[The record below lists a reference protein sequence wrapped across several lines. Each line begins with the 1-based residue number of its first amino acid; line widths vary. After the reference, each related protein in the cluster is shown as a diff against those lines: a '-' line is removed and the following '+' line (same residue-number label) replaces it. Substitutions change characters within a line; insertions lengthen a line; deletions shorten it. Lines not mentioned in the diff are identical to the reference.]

1 MTFFAFGINHLRAP
15 VEVREA
21 FALSEEGKRALH
33 RRVALTTGS
42 ELILLSTCNRTEA
55 YLYGSSDDVEA
66 VKSELT
72 TAARRPWPQA
82 QAFYVQDEDA
92 VRHVLEVAAGLKSLV
107 LGDAQIFAQL
117 KEAYRIAVE
126 EERVGTTMHRLMH
139 TAFRT
144 AKRIINETDL
154 STGAASVPFVAVD
167 TARRTLAAGSDPT
180 AVSLRALVVGSGT
193 MGRMAIEA
201 LKQYGFS
208 SISLTNR
215 SEEGGKEVAERARVG
230 FIDWN
235 ERHGA
240 ALQHDIVVVATSAED
255 PVILAAELSA
265 LPQRATTFVDISIP
279 RNVEAAVTDLGYT
292 VIDLD
297 DLVDLVSET
306 ESMRR
311 TAVPQAHRVVR
322 EMLGEFVSWVF
333 HHQALQPVI
342 QTIADTF
349 ESIRANEVERHH
361 QRLAAVDREE
371 LDRITQSIVQ
381 KILAVPVVRLKSV
394 EPESIDFVQGIRLLH
409 ALFRRGEC
417 EEQEC
422 AETIPSTPTIF
433 ASTVT
438 EQREVCPIDPELP
451 HGNQSQRI
459 TELELDDVL
468 RLFSMESRDLN
479 RASAP
484 GDKRRPS

>member
-1 MTFFAFGINHLRAP
+1 MTFFAFGVNHLRAP

-21 FALSEEGKRALH
+21 FALGEEGKRELH
-33 RRVALTTGS
+33 RRISLSPGC

-55 YLYGSSDDVEA
+55 YLYGSLGDVGVIKEA
-66 VKSELT
+66 LCDL
-72 TAARRPWPQA
+72 AGRPWPDVQT
-82 QAFYVQDEDA
+82 FHVQDEDA

-107 LGDAQIFAQL
+107 LGDAQIFSQL

-144 AKRIINETDL
+144 AKRVINETDL
-154 STGAASVPFVAVD
+154 STGAASVPYVAVEA
-167 TARRTLAAGSDPT
+167 ARHALATRDDRTT
-180 AVSLRALVVGSGT
+180 ESLRALVVGCGT
-193 MGRMAIEA
+193 MGRLAVDA
-201 LKQYGFS
+201 LKQSGIS

-215 SEEGGKEVAERARVG
+215 SETRGREAARRACAAFV
-230 FIDWN
+230 DWD
-235 ERHGA
+235 ERHRSST
-240 ALQHDIVVVATSAED
+240 LHDVVIVATSAEE
-255 PVILAAELSA
+255 PVIVASELST
-265 LPQRATTFVDISIP
+265 LSTRSTTFVDISVP
-279 RNVEAAVTDLGYT
+279 RNVESSVTELGYT
-292 VIDLD
+292 VIGLD
-297 DLVDLVSET
+297 EVNAWLSET
-306 ESMRR
+306 ESIRR
-311 TAVPQAHRVVR
+311 TAVPEARRVVR

-349 ESIRANEVERHH
+349 ETIRAGEVERHH
-361 QRLAAVDREE
+361 QRLTAVDRVE

-417 EEQEC
+417 EDQD
-422 AETIPSTPTIF
+422 AANAALSAPSPSARTG
-433 ASTVT
+433 SG
-438 EQREVCPIDPELP
+438 QREVCPIDPQLP
-451 HGNQSQRI
+451 RETVAKRI

-468 RLFSMESRDLN
+468 RLFSIHEIGPYP
-479 RASAP
+479 APAP
-484 GDKRRPS
+484 GDERKPS